1 MGYIIKNT
9 QGLVVTRLTDVGRRK
24 ISQGN
29 FNIAYFQVGD
39 SEVNYTQLPS
49 DYDFSN
55 AMILEPPFN
64 AQNNSGVPQS
74 TKNEV
79 KYPFYLQGSSGI
91 TYGIPYQA
99 STIDEVFNSA
109 APAGFF
115 NQESDYCFKFIAN
128 DVCINSVYVS
138 LLSSLDGLQ
147 TITLI
152 SSPCTDSATGTITS
166 GMKVVI
172 WMGGGSPAS
181 NSCSASVNCVE
192 TCRPTLVYNV
202 VNIVGN
208 TLTVDRPFPNFTSSS
223 IPGYARFFFYY
234 GNVSQYDLPTPMTY
248 YTDSFINYES
258 ICYPTDGFVR
268 VWNLNIPWSE
278 SPAGSTVAN
287 LTYQEFD
294 SVDYLGTKEYYGY
307 SSTGQTDTSGTW
319 YYNSY
324 GERVDVAPRDQKT
337 IAIVHYTNNTI
348 INWYGEKFACE
359 IYDSANPGAT
369 GQARNFQITIPWLSW
384 HKNDFCCTSS
394 DPTTQRPT
402 TFYID
407 PPGFDE
413 FDLLTPYYIQSP
425 YNSDMNSPGIRY
437 FHLYDTNEAYTDGPP
452 NRVGKVFPDDK
463 IIIFDDEEIVAALS
477 YASNRHFTLPAPRLG
492 LINPG
497 TTDGILNDDTE
508 CLWVTYAFRSNV
520 QQGLHCNYYQKIC
533 GPTLDCGGGDQNV
546 IVSFGGDFQCMT
558 RNLSYGWAA
567 QDFLIL
573 AQKTNTT
580 DRPDPALWKQI
591 DFTSQLF
598 NAGYVDGSG
607 FIDPV
612 GMTTLSFTLNQT
624 DYDAA
629 PYYSLSD
636 QVVVQV
642 VNDADPYAMNFGEE
656 SFFHGYLVT
665 DIEATIYEMRY
676 LINLPNNQ
684 FVYSSNPTWSNGV
697 TPRMTEIGLYDSDKN
712 LLVTSKL
719 QSPQIRQGVQQVVVK
734 LDF

>member
-1 MGYIIKNT
+1 MGYIIKGN

-29 FNIAYFQVGD
+29 FNVSYFQVGD
-39 SEVNYTQLPS
+39 SEVNYQEVPE

-55 AMILEPPFN
+55 AMVLEPAFN

-79 KYPFYLQGSSGI
+79 KYPFYLQGTSGV

-99 STIDEVFNSA
+99 SGIDEVFNSA
-109 APAGFF
+109 SPAGFF
-115 NQESDYCFKFIAN
+115 YQTADYSYNFFN
-128 DVCINSVYVS
+128 DGVCINSSRFAS
-138 LLSSLDGLQ
+138 LANFNGSTS
-147 TITLI
+147 IILI
-152 SSPCTDSATGTITS
+152 SSPCPDSTNGTITA
-166 GMKVVI
+166 GMKVAI
-172 WMGGGSPAS
+172 WMRGGTTIGSCTAF
-181 NSCSASVNCVE
+181 VE
-192 TCRPTLVYNV
+192 TCQPVLFYNV
-202 VNIVGN
+202 VSFVGS
-208 TLTVDRPFPNFTSSS
+208 TLTVDRPLPNFDTSGIVGS
-223 IPGYARFFFYY
+223 ARFFFYY
-234 GNVSQYDLPTPMTY
+234 GDVSEYDLPTPMTY
-248 YTDSFINYES
+248 FTDSVINYES

-278 SPAGSTVAN
+278 SPAGSNAIN

-294 SVDYLGTKEYYGY
+294 SQDYIGTKEYYGY

-324 GERVDVAPRDQKT
+324 GERVDVSPQDQKT

-359 IYDSANPGAT
+359 VYDSANPGQT

-394 DPTTQRPT
+394 IPVVQRPT

-425 YNSDMNSPGIRY
+425 YNNDMNSPGIRY
-437 FHLYDTNEAYTDGPP
+437 FHLYDTNEAFTDGPP
-452 NRVGKVFPDDK
+452 NRVGKVFPDDRV
-463 IIIFDDEEIVAALS
+463 IVFDDEEIVAALS

-508 CLWVTYAFRSNV
+508 CLWVTYAFRSV
-520 QQGLHCNYYQKIC
+520 VEQGLHCNYYQKIC

-546 IVSFGGDFQCMT
+546 IFSFGGDFQCMS
-558 RNLSYGWAA
+558 RNFSYGWAA
-567 QDFLIL
+567 QEFIIL

-580 DRPDPALWKQI
+580 DRPDPALWKAM
-591 DFTSQLF
+591 DFTSDLF
-598 NAGYVDGSG
+598 NAGFIASN

-629 PYYSLSD
+629 PFYSLSD
-636 QVVVQV
+636 QIVVQV
-642 VNDADPYAMNFGEE
+642 ANDADIYAMNFGEE
-656 SFFHGYLVT
+656 SFFHGYITT
-665 DIEATIYEMRY
+665 DIQATIYEMRY

-684 FVYSSNPTWSNGV
+684 FVNSSNPTWTSGV
-697 TPRMTEIGLYDSDKN
+697 TPRMTEIGLYDSDRN

-719 QSPQIRQGVQQVVVK
+719 QSPQIREGIQQVVVK

>member
-1 MGYIIKNT
+1 MGYIIKGN

-29 FNIAYFQVGD
+29 FNVSYFQVGD
-39 SEVNYTQLPS
+39 SEVNYQQLPD

-79 KYPFYLQGSSGI
+79 KYPFYLQGTSGV

-99 STIDEVFNSA
+99 SGIDEVFNTAS
-109 APAGFF
+109 PAGFF
-115 NQESDYCFKFIAN
+115 SQESEYCFKFI
-128 DVCINSVYVS
+128 DDGICINSQYVI
-138 LLSSLDGLQ
+138 LLSQFNGGT
-147 TITLI
+147 TINLLNF
-152 SSPCTDSATGTITS
+152 PCSDSATGTITA
-166 GMKVVI
+166 GMKVAV
-172 WMGGGSPAS
+172 WMRGGSIG
-181 NSCSASVNCVE
+181 NSCSASVSCVE
-192 TCRPTLVYNV
+192 TCQPVLFYNV
-202 VNIVGN
+202 VFFGGNI
-208 TLTVDRPFPNFTSSS
+208 LSLDRPLPNFDNSG
-223 IPGYARFFFYY
+223 ILGYARFFFYY
-234 GNVSQYDLPTPMTY
+234 GDVSQYDLPTPMTY
-248 YTDSFINYES
+248 FTDSVINYES

-278 SPAGSTVAN
+278 SPAGSNVSN

-324 GERVDVAPRDQKT
+324 GERIDVVPVDQKV
-337 IAIVHYTNNTI
+337 IGIVHYTNNTI

-359 IYDSANPGAT
+359 VYDVANPGQT

-384 HKNDFCCTSS
+384 HKNDFCCSS
-394 DPTTQRPT
+394 LNAANQRPT

-413 FDLLTPYYIQSP
+413 FDLLTPHYIQSP

-452 NRVGKVFPDDK
+452 NRVGKVFPDDRV
-463 IIIFDDEEIVAALS
+463 IVFDDEEIVAALS

-508 CLWVTYAFRSNV
+508 CIWVTYAFRSEV
-520 QQGLHCNYYQKIC
+520 EQGLHCNYYQKIC
-533 GPTLDCGGGDQNV
+533 GPSQDCGGGDQNV
-546 IVSFGGDFQCMT
+546 IFSFGGDFQCMS

-580 DRPDPALWKQI
+580 NRPDPALWKEM
-591 DFTSQLF
+591 DFTTTLF
-598 NAGYVDGSG
+598 NAGFIDGNG

-612 GMTTLSFTLNQT
+612 GMTSLSFTLNQT

-629 PYYSLSD
+629 PFYSLSD

-642 VNDADPYAMNFGEE
+642 VNDTDPFAMNFGEE
-656 SFFHGYLVT
+656 SFFHGYIRT
-665 DIEATIYEMRY
+665 DIQATIYEMRY

-684 FVYSSNPTWSNGV
+684 FVNSSNPTWSSGI
-697 TPRMTEIGLYDSDKN
+697 TPRMTEIGLYDSDRN

-719 QSPQIRQGVQQVVVK
+719 QAPQIREGVQQVVVK